1 MPVCLCK
8 KAAVPVQR
16 KLCVLLPLVI
26 LILCLLRTGSVH
38 AQETGSCG
46 DNCTWSFDAGTGVLS
61 LTGSGPM
68 DIYLFHQ
75 RDFGNDIQKITIG
88 EDITTISSGAFINLK
103 SLKSVSLP
111 KSLTEIGAY
120 AFRNCT
126 SLESIT
132 IPAAVS
138 TIGSDAFL
146 NCTSLTS
153 IEVNPGSLDFKSI
166 DGVLFSKDG
175 KKLIAYPAGKSGA
188 SYTVPAGTVTIG
200 AGAFCYNQHLRVVIL
215 PAGVTGIEED
225 AFLSCWN
232 LSSINFPKGLETIG
246 RDAFVDTKLE
256 SVTLPQSL
264 TLIGERAFRL
274 CKSLKSVIVLS
285 DKLPVLTGDYVFQ
298 SVHQECTFTYL
309 GNVYPIAEWK
319 YTSQNLYPIT
329 IQRPNIVSVR
339 TEPDYTFYDRNY
351 YLQGRRIDLDVT
363 VSEGSALEAVY
374 VNDEPISPD
383 SSSWWFIMP
392 KENVTISADT
402 SLIPYAI
409 SYPNAENGRDGVT
422 NPNPKTYSKNIITV
436 LQDAFRRGYSFG
448 GWYETA
454 DCSGSPV
461 KQIPWGSTGDRTFYA
476 KWIPDIYTVTFD
488 VNGGTGSMADQS
500 FAHGVPQ
507 ALTPH
512 NPQTF
517 YRSGYGFEGWNTDPD
532 GKGTHYDD
540 GETITITE
548 DLKLYARWEA
558 GIHTVTFIA
567 NGGEG
572 HMGYEKF
579 AYGSTRQLKPNTFTR
594 TGYEFSGWN
603 TKADGS
609 GTPYADGQTVNIT
622 GDLTL
627 HAQWTPLKYTVQFDA
642 NGGTGSMPD
651 QTFTHDEPQALN
663 VHQFKFEGFGFDSW
677 NTEKDGSGTKYHDGE
692 KITVTGDMMLYAQW
706 DADMHTVTFI
716 ANGGTGHMDA
726 EQFPF
731 GSAQSLTPNAFTR
744 EGFTFT
750 GWNTEA
756 DGSGTAYADGQTV
769 NISGDLTLYAQW
781 AAGRYTVQFDANGGT
796 GSMQPQSFELGQEQ
810 ALTRCSF
817 SREGFLFLG
826 WNTLPDGSGTNYGDG
841 QTVRN
846 LSTEDGAVVTL
857 YALWT
862 DRLTHVITFDANDG
876 SGRTNQQRVEDSVKT
891 RLTPNE
897 FYRDGYR
904 FIEWNTEADGSG
916 TAYADEDYVSLTGD
930 LTLYA
935 QWKKDTGPEEEME
948 LTVEFTSL
956 VKGHR
961 AVPPEIGGLTIA
973 PVRIILSGGE
983 NRSESED
990 VSLTLTGGGDH
1001 TISLK
1006 VKFQKLPEDPAPGKY
1021 EVSVTG
1027 LPGTVYGRE
1036 QIYMAGGSP
1045 EGDVLW
1051 KYHLTYAA
1059 EINRKGKEMIVRVW
1073 LIWDDGHRPDD
1084 DIAIYALPEDE
1095 IGAYVQY
1102 DDGTKEYLLFHTYAL
1117 CMDWLGDDA
1126 LCRGYERCFHKESP
1140 YVNPF
1145 VTP

>member
-1 MPVCLCK
+1 MPDCLCK
-8 KAAVPVQR
+8 KPFVPVQR
-16 KLCVLLPLVI
+16 KLSLLLPLVI

-38 AQETGSCG
+38 AQKTGSCG

-68 DIYLFHQ
+68 DMESFDQ
-75 RDFGNDIQKITIG
+75 QSFSNDIQKITVG
-88 EDITTISSGAFINLK
+88 EGITTISAEAFSALR

-111 KSLTEIGAY
+111 NSLTEIGGG
-120 AFRNCT
+120 AFYKCT

-138 TIGSDAFL
+138 TIGPGAFQ

-153 IEVNPGSLDFKSI
+153 IDVSPGSLYFTSV
-166 DGVLFSKDG
+166 DGILFSKDL
-175 KKLIAYPAGKSGA
+175 KTLIAYPAGKSGA

-200 AGAFCYNQHLRVVIL
+200 AGAFSFNQHLQDVIL
-215 PAGVTGIEED
+215 PAGVTSIEEE
-225 AFLSCWN
+225 AFFGCFN
-232 LSSINFPKGLETIG
+232 LSSINFPKGLQTIG
-246 RDAFVDTKLE
+246 GEAFVVTKLE

-264 TLIGERAFRL
+264 TLIGDGAFL
-274 CKSLKSVIVLS
+274 YCENLKSVEVLS
-285 DKLPVLTGDYVFQ
+285 DELPALAGEGVFNH
-298 SVHQECTFTYL
+298 VHVDCTFTHLDQTYA
-309 GNVYPIAEWK
+309 ISEWK
-319 YTSQNLYPIT
+319 NYARNLYLIIIHNPT
-329 IQRPNIVSVR
+329 IISVR
-339 TEPDYTFYDRNY
+339 TEPDHTYDVWNY
-351 YLQGRRIDLDVT
+351 YRQDKRINLDVT
-363 VSEGSALEAVY
+363 VPSGHVLEAVY
-374 VNDEPISPD
+374 VNNEPISPD
-383 SSSWWFIMP
+383 SSGNWGFIMP
-392 KENVTISADT
+392 GKNVEIWAVT

-409 SYPNAENGRDGVT
+409 SYPNAKDGRDGVS
-422 NPNPKTYSKNIITV
+422 NPNPITYTKNKITD
-436 LQDAFRRGYSFG
+436 LKAATRRGYSFG

-461 KQIPWGSTGDRTFYA
+461 TRIPYGSIGDRTFYA

-488 VNGGTGSMADQS
+488 VNGGTGSMAGQT

-507 ALTPH
+507 ALRPH
-512 NPQTF
+512 DPQTF

-540 GETITITE
+540 GETITVTE
-548 DLKLYARWEA
+548 DLRLYAEWEL
-558 GIHTVTFIA
+558 GVHTVTFIP

-572 HMGYEKF
+572 HMGYEEF
-579 AYGSTRQLKPNTFTR
+579 AYGSTQQLKANAFTR
-594 TGYEFSGWN
+594 KGHEFSSWN

-609 GTPYADGQTVNIT
+609 GQSFTDGQQIV
-622 GDLTL
+622 
-627 HAQWTPLKYTVQFDA
+627 
-642 NGGTGSMPD
+642 
-651 QTFTHDEPQALN
+651 
-663 VHQFKFEGFGFDSW
+663 
-677 NTEKDGSGTKYHDGE
+677 
-692 KITVTGDMMLYAQW
+692 
-706 DADMHTVTFI
+706 
-716 ANGGTGHMDA
+716 
-726 EQFPF
+726 
-731 GSAQSLTPNAFTR
+731 
-744 EGFTFT
+744 
-750 GWNTEA
+750 
-756 DGSGTAYADGQTV
+756 
-769 NISGDLTLYAQW
+769 ISGDLTLYAQW
-781 AAGRYTVQFDANGGT
+781 TAGRYTVQFDANGGT
-796 GSMQPQSFELGQEQ
+796 GSMKPQTFTWGTEQ

-817 SREGFLFLG
+817 RKEGFLFLG
-826 WNTLPDGSGTNYGDG
+826 WNTLPDGSGTNFSDG
-841 QTVRN
+841 EVVRN
-846 LSTEDGAVVTL
+846 LSDEDEGIVTL
-857 YALWT
+857 YAQWT
-862 DRLTHVITFDANDG
+862 DKPTHVITFDANDG

-916 TAYADEDYVSLTGD
+916 TAYADEDYVSLTGN

-935 QWKKDTGPEEEME
+935 QWEKNTGPEEEME

-961 AVPPEIGGLTIA
+961 AVPPEIGSLTIA

-983 NRSESED
+983 NRSVSED
-990 VSLTLTGGGDH
+990 ISLTLTGGGEH

-1036 QIYMAGGSP
+1036 QIYMAEGAP

-1051 KYHLTYAA
+1051 KYYLTYAA
-1059 EINRKGKEMIVRVW
+1059 EINKKGTEMIVRVW

-1102 DDGTKEYLLFHTYAL
+1102 DDGTKEYLLFHTYAI